1 MSKCSFVLKLVKSFL
16 IRSFVTVKQTR
27 SIYGHNPL
35 QVLQK
40 HADIFLNKTV

>member
-1 MSKCSFVLKLVKSFL
+1 MFICLKASQVFL
-16 IRSFVTVKQTR
+16 NPSFVTVKQTR

-40 HADIFLNKTV
+40 HADICLNKTV